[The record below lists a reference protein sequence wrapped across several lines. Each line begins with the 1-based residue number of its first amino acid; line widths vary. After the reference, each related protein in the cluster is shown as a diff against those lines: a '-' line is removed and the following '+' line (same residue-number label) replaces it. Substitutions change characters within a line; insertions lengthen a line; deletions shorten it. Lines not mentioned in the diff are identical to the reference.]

1 MLNRFTGETGRKI
14 LVETLQEQ
22 KIVTGN
28 VTLAERIADSATLLE
43 IKTGTELIKQSGNDN
58 DVYLILV
65 GSFDIIVNG
74 RKIAGRFPN
83 DHVGEMAAIQPT
95 QRRSATVVAVEDS
108 VVCKLTEVT
117 LTALGQE
124 YPNIWR
130 CFAKEL
136 ARRLEQRNK
145 LVTSTREKIRV
156 FIISSVESLD
166 IARAIQNAFDHDPFN
181 VIVWTDGIF
190 RASWYPVES
199 LEHELDQ
206 SDFAIAIVQPNDITQ
221 SRGETTLS
229 ARDNV
234 IFELGLFIGR
244 LGRLRSFLVEPRG
257 EKMKLPS
264 DLSGITNITYK
275 HDPNDLAAALGPAC
289 NQMRDIINDLGPN
302 NYLDTKYGT

>member
-1 MLNRFTGETGRKI
+1 MINRFAGATGRKTLI
-14 LVETLQEQ
+14 ETLQDH
-22 KIVTGN
+22 KIVSGN
-28 VTLAERIADSATLLE
+28 STLAERIANVAILLE
-43 IKTGTELIKQSGNDN
+43 VKAGTKIIEQDNDDN
-58 DVYLILV
+58 DVYLIV
-65 GSFDIIVNG
+65 AGSFDIIVNG
-74 RKIAGRFPN
+74 RKVATRFSN

-95 QRRSATVVAVEDS
+95 QRRSATVVAAENS
-108 VVCKLTEVT
+108 VVCKLTEPT

-130 CFAKEL
+130 FFAKEL

-166 IARAIQNAFDHDPFN
+166 IARTIQNAFDHDPFN
-181 VIVWTDGIF
+181 VTVWTDGVF

-206 SDFAIAIVQPNDITQ
+206 SDFAVAIVQPNDITE
-221 SRGETTLS
+221 SRGETKIS
-229 ARDNV
+229 PRDNV

-244 LGRLRSFLVEPRG
+244 LGRLRSLLVEPRG

-264 DLSGITNITYK
+264 DLSGITSITYK
-275 HDPNDLAAALGPAC
+275 HDPNDLPAALGPAC
-289 NQMRDIINDLGPN
+289 NQIRNIINDLGPN
-302 NYLDTKYGT
+302 N